1 MIIGLQGYAGSGKST
16 VAQYLAT
23 KHGFARRHIK
33 QPIADMVASL
43 ILDAFPGVTDSD
55 LHEMVD
61 GALKRTPIPELGNR
75 SATELQQ
82 FLGTEFG
89 RNFIH
94 PDLWL
99 DIWSAWAAQHPKV
112 VQESVRF
119 ANEAE
124 RCDVIWEV
132 RRPGY
137 EALNG
142 HVSESLP
149 SDCPNAVIDNSGT
162 EADLFASVDRLLATT
177 LKYEKG
183 A

>member
-16 VAQYLAT
+16 VADYLEH

-33 QPIADMVASL
+33 
-43 ILDAFPGVTDSD
+43 FPLAQMAKV
-55 LHEMVD
+55 LMMHAYVD
-61 GALKRTPIPELGNR
+61 GGRTQLDRYIDGDLKRTPIPELGGR
-75 SATELQQ
+75 TATEIQQ

-94 PDLWL
+94 PDIWL
-99 DIWSAWAAQHPKV
+99 DIWSAWAAGHERV

-119 ANEAE
+119 ANEAD
-124 RCDVIWEV
+124 RCDVIWEI

-142 HVSESLP
+142 HVSEALP
-149 SDCPNAVIDNSGT
+149 CDAPDAIIENNGDLGKLY
-162 EADLFASVDRLLATT
+162 ADIEWLLTG
-177 LKYEKG
+177 KIKG

>member
-16 VAQYLAT
+16 VADYLA
-23 KHGFARRHIK
+23 KRHGFARRHIK
-33 QPIADMVASL
+33 EPLADMAAVL
-43 ILDAFPGVTDSD
+43 LGNVLPRDQIVPHLDGD
-55 LHEMVD
+55 
-61 GALKRTPIPELGNR
+61 LKRTPIPELGGR

-99 DIWSAWAAQHPKV
+99 DIWSAWAAGHERV

-137 EALNG
+137 EALNA
-142 HVSESLP
+142 HVSEALP
-149 SDCPNAVIDNSGT
+149 AK
-162 EADLFASVDRLLATT
+162 ASVILWNGGTVEDLYAAIDREI
-177 LKYEKG
+177 EKG

>member
-16 VAQYLAT
+16 VADYLA
-23 KHGFARRHIK
+23 KRHGFARRHIK
-33 QPIADMVASL
+33 QPIAEMTRVL
-43 ILDAFPGVTDSD
+43 IQAACPEDDPRNLDN
-55 LHEMVD
+55 LID
-61 GALKRTPIPELGNR
+61 GPLAKRRPLPNLGGR
-75 SATELQQ
+75 SATEIQQ

-99 DIWSAWAAQHPKV
+99 DIWSAWAAGHERV

-137 EALNG
+137 EALNA
-142 HVSESLP
+142 HVSEALP
-149 SDCPNAVIDNSGT
+149 AEPDVVLDNSGGLD
-162 EADLFASVDRLLATT
+162 ALYAQIDREI
-177 LKYEKG
+177 EKG

>member
-16 VAQYLAT
+16 VAKYLEER
-23 KHGFARRHIK
+23 HGFARRHIK
-33 QPIADMVASL
+33 APIAAMTQML
-43 ILDAFPGVTDSD
+43 LMYAFPEAISD

-61 GALKRTPIPELGNR
+61 GTLKRTPIPALGGR
-75 SATELQQ
+75 SATEIQQ

-89 RNFIH
+89 RDFIH
-94 PDLWL
+94 PDIWL
-99 DIWSAWAAQHPKV
+99 DIWSAWAKQHPKV

-137 EALNG
+137 GALNG
-142 HVSESLP
+142 HVSEALP
-149 SDCPNAVIDNSGT
+149 DACPGAVLRNDGT
-162 EADLFASVDRLLATT
+162 EADLFAQVDRLLQV
-177 LKYEKG
+177 YEQYSIR
-183 A
+183 

>member
-33 QPIADMVASL
+33 QPIADMARVL
-43 ILDAFPGVTDSD
+43 IKAANPGYSEQFLDEC
-55 LHEMVD
+55 LD
-61 GALKRTPIPELGNR
+61 GYMKRERLTALGNR
-75 SATELQQ
+75 TPTEIQQ

-94 PDLWL
+94 PDIWL
-99 DIWSAWAAQHPKV
+99 DIWSAWAAQHTKV

-142 HVSESLP
+142 HVSEALP
-149 SDCPNAVIDNSGT
+149 V
-162 EADLFASVDRLLATT
+162 EADVVLVNDGDLELLYRQVDHAI
-177 LKYEKG
+177 EKG

>member
-16 VAQYLAT
+16 VAKYLEER
-23 KHGFARRHIK
+23 HGFARRHIK

-43 ILDAFPGVTDSD
+43 IADAVPMGFDDDIYRYLDGD
-55 LHEMVD
+55 
-61 GALKRTPIPELGNR
+61 LKRTPIPALGNR
-75 SATELQQ
+75 SATEIQQ

-94 PDLWL
+94 PDIWL

-119 ANEAE
+119 ANEAA

-137 EALNG
+137 GALNG

-149 SDCPNAVIDNSGT
+149 SDSPNAILTNDGSEAGLYAKID
-162 EADLFASVDRLLATT
+162 ALLAVTVE
-177 LKYEKG
+177 YEEG

>member
-16 VAQYLAT
+16 VADYLA
-23 KHGFARRHIK
+23 KRHGFARRHIK
-33 QPIADMVASL
+33 QPLAEMASVL
-43 ILDAFPGVTDSD
+43 LEAVYPGLDEKVYMF
-55 LHEMVD
+55 LD
-61 GALKRTPIPELGNR
+61 GDLKRTPIPELGNR
-75 SATELQQ
+75 TPTEIQQ

-94 PDLWL
+94 PDIWL
-99 DIWSAWAAQHPKV
+99 DIWSTWAAGHDKV

-119 ANEAE
+119 PNEAE

-137 EALNG
+137 AALNG
-142 HVSESLP
+142 HESEALP
-149 SDCPNAVIDNSGT
+149 CAEPDWVLLNDGT
-162 EADLFASVDRLLATT
+162 EAELFAKVEMLLMN
-177 LKYEKG
+177 EKG

>member
-16 VAQYLAT
+16 VAKYLEER
-23 KHGFARRHIK
+23 HGFARRHIK
-33 QPIADMVASL
+33 MTLAKMTVTMLMDAQVATEQEE
-43 ILDAFPGVTDSD
+43 IERYLDGD
-55 LHEMVD
+55 
-61 GALKRTPIPELGNR
+61 LKRTPIPALGNR
-75 SATELQQ
+75 TATEIQQ

-94 PDLWL
+94 PDIWL

-132 RRPGY
+132 RRPGHG
-137 EALNG
+137 ALNG

-149 SDCPNAVIDNSGT
+149 SDCPNAVLTNDGT
-162 EADLFASVDRLLATT
+162 EEELMAHVDRLLEVT

>member
-33 QPIADMVASL
+33 QPIADMVRVLLQSSGVPESL
-43 ILDAFPGVTDSD
+43 VDDY
-55 LHEMVD
+55 VD
-61 GALKRTPIPELGNR
+61 GRFKRTPIPELGNHTP
-75 SATELQQ
+75 TEIQQ

-94 PDLWL
+94 PDIWL
-99 DIWSAWAAQHPKV
+99 DIWSAWAAGHERV

-142 HVSESLP
+142 HVSEALP
-149 SDCPNAVIDNSGT
+149 AKESVVLVNDGT
-162 EADLFASVDRLLATT
+162 EADLFAHVDRLLETT

>member
-33 QPIADMVASL
+33 QPIADMVSVLLEAVYPG
-43 ILDAFPGVTDSD
+43 LDEKVYMF
-55 LHEMVD
+55 LD
-61 GALKRTPIPELGNR
+61 GDLKRTPIPELGGR

-89 RNFIH
+89 RSFIH
-94 PDLWL
+94 PDIWL

-119 ANEAE
+119 VNEAE

-149 SDCPNAVIDNSGT
+149 SDCPNAVLTNDGT
-162 EADLFASVDRLLATT
+162 EADLFARVDRLLATT

>member
-16 VAQYLAT
+16 VATYLAER
-23 KHGFARRHIK
+23 HGFARRHIK

-43 ILDAFPGVTDSD
+43 ISDAVPMDWDDDIYRYLDGDF
-55 LHEMVD
+55 
-61 GALKRTPIPELGNR
+61 KRTPIPALGNR
-75 SATELQQ
+75 SATEIQQ

-94 PDLWL
+94 PDIWL
-99 DIWSAWAAQHPKV
+99 DIWSAWAAGHERV

-119 ANEAE
+119 ANEAD
-124 RCDVIWEV
+124 RCDVIWEI

-142 HVSESLP
+142 HVSEALPATADTILYNNGSL
-149 SDCPNAVIDNSGT
+149 T
-162 EADLFASVDRLLATT
+162 DLYAQVDAAI
-177 LKYEKG
+177 EKG